1 MYTYRGVDMHV
12 HVRISAHQKN
22 SRQFTSRT
30 TDVDLRMAL
39 TVMLQLT
46 ISDKVDITHAV
57 LLDYSSLA

>member
-1 MYTYRGVDMHV
+1 MHV
-12 HVRISAHQKN
+12 HVHISAHQKN

-46 ISDKVDITHAV
+46 ISDKVDITRTV